1 MSRYTG
7 SINRKSRRL
16 HFSILENN
24 KEFLKGKKR
33 EYAPGQHGMANKKLS
48 GYGQQQVEKQK
59 LAYMYGLNNR
69 QFQRIFRIAKQM
81 QGSTS
86 LNLLIVLESR
96 LDNLVYRMNFAPTR
110 RAARQLVNHG
120 HVLVNGKKCDIPSVI
135 INVGDT
141 ITIKEKS
148 RNLPIVKANMENQT
162 LKFVNVDTASFSGK
176 YVRFPERQELNPDI
190 NETYVVEWF
199 SRIVINK
206 VWQGLPYFFI

>member
-33 EYAPGQHGMANKKLS
+33 EYAPGQHGVSNNKLS
-48 GYGQQQVEKQK
+48 GYGQQQAEKQK

-69 QFQRIFRIAKQM
+69 QFQRIFKVAKKM
-81 QGSTS
+81 KGSTS
-86 LNLLIVLESR
+86 LNLLIALESR

-120 HVLVNGKKCDIPSVI
+120 HILVNNKKCDIPSI
-135 INVGDT
+135 IIQVGDT

-148 RNLPIVKANMENQT
+148 RTLPIVKASIENAT
-162 LKFVNVDTASFSGK
+162 LGFVKVDKTIFSGK
-176 YVRFPERQELNPDI
+176 YVRFPERQELNHDI

-199 SRIVINK
+199 SRIVK
-206 VWQGLPYFFI
+206 

>member
-33 EYAPGQHGMANKKLS
+33 EYAPGQHGIANKKLS
-48 GYGQQQVEKQK
+48 GYGQQQAEKQK

-199 SRIVINK
+199 SRIVK
-206 VWQGLPYFFI
+206 

>member
-135 INVGDT
+135 INVGDA

-199 SRIVINK
+199 SRIVK
-206 VWQGLPYFFI
+206 

>member
-48 GYGQQQVEKQK
+48 GYGQQQAEKQK

-135 INVGDT
+135 INVGDA

-148 RNLPIVKANMENQT
+148 RNLPIVKANMENRA
-162 LKFVNVDTASFSGK
+162 LKFVNVDKANFSGK

-199 SRIVINK
+199 SRIVK
-206 VWQGLPYFFI
+206 

>member
-33 EYAPGQHGMANKKLS
+33 EYAPGQHGIANKKLS

-69 QFQRIFRIAKQM
+69 QFQRIFRVAKQM

-162 LKFVNVDTASFSGK
+162 LKFVNVDKANFSGK

-199 SRIVINK
+199 SRIVK
-206 VWQGLPYFFI
+206 

>member
-48 GYGQQQVEKQK
+48 GYGQQQAEKQK
-59 LAYMYGLNNR
+59 LAYMYGINNR
-69 QFQRIFRIAKQM
+69 QFQRIFKIAKLM
-81 QGSTS
+81 KGSTS

-120 HVLVNGKKCDIPSVI
+120 HILVNGNKCDIPSMI

-141 ITIKEKS
+141 ISVKEKS
-148 RNLPIVKANMENQT
+148 RNLPLVKQAIDNVE
-162 LKFVNVDTASFSGK
+162 NVDYEGEIIMRKNSRDYSYMILLPSGEITTNDLNVTVK
-176 YVRFPERQELNPDI
+176 RQAA
-190 NETYVVEWF
+190 
-199 SRIVINK
+199 
-206 VWQGLPYFFI
+206 